1 MPDARTN
8 PGNTEGGTVEGSLEF
23 LSFDTGSLHSLWF
36 PNKAFYFI
44 FWQNLIYGLEK
55 FL

>member
-8 PGNTEGGTVEGSLEF
+8 PGNTEGGTVEGNLEF
-23 LSFDTGSLHSLWF
+23 MNFDTESLHSLWF
-36 PNKAFYFI
+36 ANKALFF
-44 FWQNLIYGLEK
+44 FWQNLVYGLEK